1 MRKVL
6 IPVLAVMILTLGG
19 CAFTGSPWREPM
31 PDAILWRGPL
41 DVIPTL
47 LSPLEEDDLQV
58 TLIIDDTDLQVG
70 DTFHWMAKID
80 NPVLEP
86 MTVKFKAKDPS
97 QLLRFDQGG
106 ALIDPIT
113 GAEIFKMRAGIGP
126 ASEELSRTL
135 PREITLES
143 MTPQVIEAT
152 GTVVEGERGRIL
164 LRFNQVEI
172 ILPARGSYNV
182 FLPVLREMG
191 QKYTL
196 GRIDSIREER
206 RSTAEQITIR

>member
-1 MRKVL
+1 MRKVMIL
-6 IPVLAVMILTLGG
+6 VLAVTMLSLGG
-19 CAFTGSPWREPM
+19 CGLLGSPWREPM
-31 PDAILWRGPL
+31 PEAILWSGPIS
-41 DVIPTL
+41 VIGDA
-47 LSPLEEDDLQV
+47 LSPLEADDLQV

-70 DTFHWMAKID
+70 DTFRWMAKID

-86 MTVKFKAKDPS
+86 MTVKFKAMDPS

-106 ALIDPIT
+106 ALVDPIT

-126 ASEELSRTL
+126 AGEELSRTL
-135 PREITLES
+135 PKEITLEPMS
-143 MTPQVIEAT
+143 PQVIEST

-172 ILPARGSYNV
+172 ILPARGTYNV
-182 FLPVLREMG
+182 YLPVLKEMG

-196 GRIDSIREER
+196 GAIDEIREEV
-206 RSTAEQITIR
+206 RSTTEQITVR